1 MSDGMQG
8 INKPEE
14 VLLPHEVKRR
24 AKKKQVSTNDKLKAK
39 AQTAGKSNFKN
50 QKHVDLMA
58 FNASAEDA
66 FVEIVR
72 KLIEES
78 GRTTIPIGTVYQETA
93 YELNVSPQTAKRY
106 LIKHSA
112 RRAALRVFGKD
123 VMLNPNYKPDEPD
136 EEEDDSEQ

>member
-1 MSDGMQG
+1 MSDELNGL
-8 INKPEE
+8 NKPEE

-24 AKKKQVSTNDKLKAK
+24 AKRKQASTNERLKAQAAK
-39 AQTAGKSNFKN
+39 TGNSRSFKS

-58 FNASAEDA
+58 FNASAEEL

-72 KLIEES
+72 KLIEDS
-78 GRTTIPIGTVYQETA
+78 GRTTISIGTVYQEGA
-93 YELNVSPQTAKRY
+93 YELNVSPQTVKRY

-123 VMLNPNYKPDEPD
+123 VMLNPKYAPDEQ
-136 EEEDDSEQ
+136 EEEDSE

>member
-1 MSDGMQG
+1 MSDDLKDV
-8 INKPEE
+8 NKLEE

-24 AKKKQVSTNDKLKAK
+24 AKKKQENTNDKLKAK
-39 AQTAGKSNFKN
+39 AQAAGKSNFKN

-58 FNASAEDA
+58 FNASAEDQ

-72 KLIEES
+72 KLIEDS
-78 GRTTIPIGTVYQETA
+78 GRTTIPIGTVYQEGA
-93 YELNVSPQTAKRY
+93 YELNVSPQTVKRY

-112 RRAALRVFGKD
+112 KRAALRVFGKD
-123 VMLNPNYKPDEPD
+123 VMLNPNYKPDEP